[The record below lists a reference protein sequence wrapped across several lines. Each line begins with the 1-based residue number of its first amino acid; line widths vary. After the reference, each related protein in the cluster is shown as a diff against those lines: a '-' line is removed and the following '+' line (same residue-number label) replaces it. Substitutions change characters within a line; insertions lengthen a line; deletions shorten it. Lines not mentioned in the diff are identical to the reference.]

1 MSFALSFLCGQS
13 TFSPAL
19 YYTFVAA
26 VYGIIAVI
34 FAFVLIF
41 GLRAKRN
48 VKHEKITR
56 MPDGFSPLDVK
67 RIFIGKTYPQRLT
80 RALIAY
86 WGERGYIKV
95 KQLSRNTVRII
106 KLKGM
111 PKHDSDDALFFDRG
125 TYVRENALFQLLIK
139 RTRNG
144 KPVNLNRAI
153 FTKDDARLMR
163 DYAVREDEG
172 VYSAKHYTLKIVTIA
187 LCIFAALLAQ
197 VYKVIAAPENFI
209 GIVGVGFACIGL
221 AVLMFVKEMPIVFK
235 TIWCGGVACGLNRRH
250 VRGNFVDARPAR
262 LVCYRNRA
270 FVRRSAVL
278 GSVCGLPRKEQPFR
292 LFRPCQLPQ
301 IFAVCARRG
310 TAFARLLQGFAHALR
325 IPH

>member
-48 VKHEKITR
+48 VEHEKITR

-153 FTKDDARLMR
+153 FTKDDASLMR
-163 DYAVREDEG
+163 NYAVREDEG
-172 VYSAKHYTLKIVTIA
+172 VYSAKHYTLKIVTI
-187 LCIFAALLAQ
+187 
-197 VYKVIAAPENFI
+197 
-209 GIVGVGFACIGL
+209 ACIGL

-235 TIWCGGVACGLNRRH
+235 TIWCGGWLAGSTVAMCAGISWTHDPLGLSVTAIALLYVGPLFL
-250 VRGNFVDARPAR
+250 VRFVDYREKNNLSDYSDLVNYRRFLLFEPAAELRSLDYYAALPLLYAFRIKR
-262 LVCYRNRA
+262 LVA
-270 FVRRSAVL
+270 HKF
-278 GSVCGLPRKEQPFR
+278 GEQP
-292 LFRPCQLPQ
+292 LPDWY
-301 IFAVCARRG
+301 VNETG
-310 TAFARLLQGFAHALR
+310 KKGVLL
-325 IPH
+325 